1 MTRNNYVIGIHAG
14 HAVVGSRG
22 AKDKLDEVIENRK
35 IKKYCIERLESKG
48 FSVVDCTVHSGT
60 QKSVLN
66 NILKKSKKYKTD
78 LNVSLHL
85 NAGGGNGVE
94 VYAPS
99 YDKLDKAC
107 NASHY
112 IWSKCGF
119 KHRGGKKAPLFVTN
133 HLKNCYLYEIGFV
146 DSEKDYELYKKNG
159 EKKIGYVVADSIIK
173 YLMEV

>member
-1 MTRNNYVIGIHAG
+1 MSKSDYVIGIHAG

-22 AKDKLDEVIENRK
+22 AKDKLDEVVENRK
-35 IKKYCIERLESKG
+35 IKKYCMERLKSKG
-48 FSVVDCTVHSGT
+48 YKVVDCTVHSGT

-66 NILKKSKKYKTD
+66 TN
-78 LNVSLHL
+78 LNVSIHL

-94 VYAPS
+94 VYAPT
-99 YDKLDKAC
+99 YDALSNAS

-119 KHRGGKKAPLFVTN
+119 KHRGGKKALLFVTN
-133 HLKNCYLYEIGFV
+133 NLKNCYLYEIGFV
-146 DSEKDYELYKKNG
+146 DSKKDYDLYKKNG

-173 YLMEV
+173 YLVEV

>member
-1 MTRNNYVIGIHAG
+1 MSKSDYVIGIHAG

-22 AKDKLDEVIENRK
+22 AKDKLDEVVENRK
-35 IKKYCIERLESKG
+35 IKKYCIERLKSKG
-48 FSVVDCTVHSGT
+48 YNVVDCTVHSGT

-78 LNVSLHL
+78 LNVSIHL
-85 NAGGGNGVE
+85 NAGGGDGVE
-94 VYAPS
+94 VYAPT
-99 YDKLDKAC
+99 YDALSNAS

-119 KHRGGKKAPLFVTN
+119 KHRGGKKALLFVTN
-133 HLKNCYLYEIGFV
+133 NLKNCYLYEIGFV
-146 DSEKDYELYKKNG
+146 DSKKDYDLYKKHG

-173 YLMEV
+173 YLAEV